1 MSPKTIPATLILSTV
16 RRPVNRRRQ
25 VAFDRMRLATYGSP
39 AYRQARAEFRRAGN
53 TTDGVDMGNFGRVAA
68 ELRRRA
74 RLRARSSAR

>member
-53 TTDGVDMGNFGRVAA
+53 TTDGVDLHNYMRVAA
-68 ELRRRA
+68 ALRRQARA
-74 RLRARSSAR
+74 HA